1 MVIAER
7 STDISLMAHL
17 MRRAGFGA
25 PREELER
32 RSEIGYEA
40 TVDELLS
47 PRQANYMPEDI
58 IHRYH
63 VDVLESRFLDSA
75 GANWMYRLVSTDN
88 PMEEKIALFWHGIFA
103 TGYSKLNQAR
113 SVLNQID
120 MFRRLGQGR
129 FDDLLSELARD
140 PAMIIWLDN
149 QDNHNGSINENWG
162 RELLELFSM
171 GIGNYSEYDIKEASR
186 AFTGWTLGNAEY
198 MAMRSQKD
206 SIWPY
211 SRISWHFGFRDWD
224 HDDGEKTFLGET
236 GNFNGDDIVRIIC
249 EQPATAQ
256 FIARHICDF
265 FVADEAPVPQ
275 WPYTAPR
282 HPEAVEYLAD
292 VYFESDHNVGE
303 MLRACFNSDF
313 FKDAQFDR
321 VKSPAELVVSTLRQS
336 GAITRPSDTAM
347 EAAKVAGFMGQA
359 LLAPPSVEGWHEG
372 VEWINSGSIVERV
385 NFASKHMSNVENP
398 GVQAIIDRLSSM
410 NGGHFSPEELV
421 DACLDI
427 VGPLEVEDTTRDSL
441 AEAVGREGDIS
452 LRDRTPGDDT
462 DVRVGQLLGLIA
474 ATREYQLT

>member
-25 PREELER
+25 SREELEHR
-32 RSEIGYEA
+32 QQVGYEA
-40 TVDELLS
+40 TVDELLN
-47 PRQANYMPEDI
+47 PGQANYMPEDV

-63 VDVLESRFLDSA
+63 VDVLESRFPDSA
-75 GANWMYRLVSTDN
+75 AASWLYRLVTTDS

-113 SVLNQID
+113 SVLNQIE
-120 MFRRLGQGR
+120 MFRRLGLGR
-129 FDDLLSELARD
+129 FDDLLAELARD

-171 GIGNYSEYDIKEASR
+171 GIGNYSEDDIKDASR

-198 MAMRSQKD
+198 MTIRSQKD

-211 SRISWHFGFRDWD
+211 SRISWHFGYRDWD
-224 HDDGEKTFLGET
+224 HDDGEKTFLGEQ
-236 GNFNGDDIVRIIC
+236 GNFNGDDIVEIIC
-249 EQPATAQ
+249 KQPATAQ
-256 FIARHICDF
+256 FIARHIYDF

-275 WPYTAPR
+275 WPYTPPR
-282 HPEAVEYLAD
+282 DPEAVQYLAD
-292 VYFESDHNVGE
+292 VYFESDHNIGE
-303 MLRACFNSDF
+303 MLRACFNSDS
-313 FKDAQFDR
+313 FKDAQFER
-321 VKSPAELVVSTLRQS
+321 VKCPAELVVGTLRQS

-385 NFASKHMSNVENP
+385 NFASKHMGNVENP
-398 GVQAIIDRLSSM
+398 GVQAIIDRLASM
-410 NGGHFSPEELV
+410 NGGHFTPEELV

-427 VGPLEVEDTTRDSL
+427 VGPLEAQDSTRDSL
-441 AEAVGREGDIS
+441 AQVVGKEGDIS
-452 LRDRTPGDDT
+452 LRDRIPGGEAE
-462 DVRVGQLLGLIA
+462 VRVGQLLGLIA

>member
-25 PREELER
+25 SREELER
-32 RSEIGYEA
+32 RLEVGYEA

-47 PRQANYMPEDI
+47 PRQANFLPEDI

-75 GANWMYRLVSTDN
+75 GANWMYRLVTTDN

-120 MFRRLGQGR
+120 MFRRLGMGR

-149 QDNHNGSINENWG
+149 QDNHYGSINENWG

-171 GIGNYSEYDIKEASR
+171 GIGNYSEDDIKEASR

-198 MAMRSQKD
+198 MAIRSQKD

-256 FIARHICDF
+256 FIARHIYDF

-275 WPYTAPR
+275 WPYTPPR
-282 HPEAVEYLAD
+282 HPEAVAHLAD
-292 VYFESDHNVGE
+292 VYFESDHNIGE
-303 MLRACFNSDF
+303 MLRACFNSDY
-313 FKDAQFDR
+313 FKDAQFER
-321 VKSPAELVVSTLRQS
+321 VKCPAELVVGTLRQS
-336 GAITRPSDTAM
+336 GAITRPADTAM

-385 NFASKHMSNVENP
+385 NFASKHMRNIENP
-398 GVQAIIDRLSSM
+398 GVRAIIDRLDSM
-410 NGGHFSPEELV
+410 NGGHFSPEGLV

-427 VGPLEVEDTTRDSL
+427 VGPLEVEDSTRDSL
-441 AEAVGREGDIS
+441 AQAVGREGDIS

-462 DVRVGQLLGLIA
+462 EVRVGHLLGLIA
-474 ATREYQLT
+474 ATREFQLT

>member
-25 PREELER
+25 SREELER
-32 RSEIGYEA
+32 RQQLGYEA

-47 PRQANYMPEDI
+47 PGEANYMPEDL

-63 VDVLESRFLDSA
+63 VDILESRFLNSA
-75 GANWMYRLVSTDN
+75 GANWLYRLVTTDR
-88 PMEEKIALFWHGIFA
+88 PLEEKIALFWHGIFA

-120 MFRRLGQGR
+120 MFRRLGLGR
-129 FDDLLSELARD
+129 FDELLAELARD

-171 GIGNYSEYDIKEASR
+171 GIGNYSEDDIKEASR

-198 MAMRSQKD
+198 MTIRSQKD

-211 SRISWHFGFRDWD
+211 SRISWHFGYRDWD
-224 HDDGEKTFLGET
+224 HDGGEKTFLGET
-236 GNFNGDDIVRIIC
+236 GTFNGDDIVRIIC

-256 FIARHICDF
+256 FIARHLCDF

-275 WPYTAPR
+275 WPYTPPR
-282 HPEAVEYLAD
+282 NPEAVEMLTD
-292 VYFESDHNVGE
+292 VYFDSDHNIE
-303 MLRACFNSDF
+303 AMLRALFNSDY
-313 FKDAQFDR
+313 FKEAQFQR
-321 VKSPAELVVSTLRQS
+321 VKCPAELVVGTLRQS
-336 GAITRPSDTAM
+336 GAVARPSDTAL
-347 EAAKVAGFMGQA
+347 EAAKIVGFMGQA

-398 GVQAIIDRLSSM
+398 GVQAIIDRLASI

-427 VGPLEVEDTTRDSL
+427 VGPLEVAESTRDSL
-441 AEAVGREGDIS
+441 AQVVVREGDIS
-452 LRDRTPGDDT
+452 LRDRIPGGESDI
-462 DVRVGQLLGLIA
+462 RVGQLLGLIA
-474 ATREYQLT
+474 ATREFQLT

>member
-25 PREELER
+25 SRDELER
-32 RSEIGYEA
+32 RLQVGYEA

-47 PRQANYMPEDI
+47 PRQANYMPDDI
-58 IHRYH
+58 ILRYH
-63 VDVLESRFLDSA
+63 VETLESRVLIPA
-75 GANWMYRLVSTDN
+75 VANWMYRLATSDW

-103 TGYSKLNQAR
+103 TGFAKLNQTL
-113 SVLNQID
+113 SIVNQIQ
-120 MFRRLGQGR
+120 MFRRLGLGR

-171 GIGNYSEYDIKEASR
+171 GIGNYSEDDIKEASR

-198 MAMRSQKD
+198 MAIRMERD

-211 SRISWHFGFRDWD
+211 SCISWHFDYREWD

-236 GNFNGDDIVRIIC
+236 GNFNGDDIVEIIC

-256 FIARHICDF
+256 FIARHIYHF

-275 WPYTAPR
+275 WPYTPPR
-282 HPEAVEYLAD
+282 DPEAVEYLAN
-292 VYFESDHNVGE
+292 VYFESDHNIGE

-313 FKDAQFDR
+313 FKDAQFQR
-321 VKSPAELVVSTLRQS
+321 VKCPAELVVGTLRLS
-336 GAITRPSDTAM
+336 GAITRPSDTAK
-347 EAAKVAGFMGQA
+347 EAASVAGFMGQE

-372 VEWINSGSIVERV
+372 VEWINSGSIIERV

-398 GVQAIIDRLSSM
+398 GVQAIIDRLASM
-410 NGGHFSPEELV
+410 NGGHFSPEGLV

-427 VGPLEVEDTTRDSL
+427 VGPLEVEDSTRDSL
-441 AEAVGREGDIS
+441 ARAVGREGDIS

-462 DVRVGQLLGLIA
+462 EVRVGQLLGLIA
-474 ATREYQLT
+474 VTREFQFT